1 MADVEKATTPEVVVD
16 ASDESVYR
24 AGRRT
29 QKVLALISLCMVAF
43 CTAMLG
49 YFSSEMS
56 NVVGGEC
63 PDYTPAG
70 GCNVLKENWCK
81 VSQCDLASGAA
92 TASAV
97 VYTADSS
104 LNSCPQG
111 CSDACVGEV
120 AEWKSLLGRFDA
132 CAARTKRVRQC
143 LPTTDTDGKL
153 ANYRGAKAA
162 HSSNGLGSTEAFIK
176 RDSFLDACD
185 AQEIY
190 ADRRERGGNA
200 VLGCICV
207 ALVAW
212 LIMTWYVLRKPNY
225 TKKPRETRV
234 KPLEKF
240 GDKKGFNHRFHPDSI
255 WLWFATLNALVGFAI
270 QLYSFYT
277 PSTTD
282 IRIPQAQGAWMTI
295 EVITR
300 GVLVLFDK
308 FTVMEASALFFDI
321 GYTIV
326 GFTALLEPFFEAE
339 IVDKLPEADDI
350 TDYALAIRVLSFIWP
365 LVSSTKVIKAL
376 YIDNF
381 WPSPSTA
388 RAVTTKQRNPK
399 RLMVKIALLVLQL
412 GAAFSVYGIMGSET
426 LCHQFRTCARGTCT
440 PNVPAGMKLD
450 TEFNLGSIGYRQE
463 MISDDGS
470 MKWRW
475 SHNSN
480 TKLKFVKVDGTLYA
494 DITFEAPNNNV
505 EEQVTQPGTG
515 TGMTMNM
522 PVARTSL
529 SSCATRFEVQCQEV
543 NPRHAFKHLTGANE
557 WVDYNTSMYKFVARH
572 DAGQT
577 SGDPSCFAESHNWWT
592 ENAMFTA
599 GPDLAVGGSES
610 APDLGFIFM
619 EQKNCCWQNP
629 CSNADSLT
637 DYCIVE
643 PPFLAVYAPYG
654 RATIEET
661 YTWGAHQ
668 SLPAITAD
676 RNGVALTGPPQKWS
690 TALHV
695 FELAV
700 NPADAAPADSI
711 CSPSNPS
718 ACGGTGGGNTPC
730 DPSQDPNCVVPP

>member
-1 MADVEKATTPEVVVD
+1 
-16 ASDESVYR
+16 
-24 AGRRT
+24 
-29 QKVLALISLCMVAF
+29 LCMVAF

-63 PDYTPAG
+63 PDYTPNG
-70 GCNVLKENWCK
+70 DCYTLKENWCK
-81 VSQCDLASGAA
+81 VEQCDQQSGALLQNA
-92 TASAV
+92 Q
-97 VYTADSS
+97 VYTSDTT
-104 LNSCPQG
+104 LTSCPQG
-111 CSDACVGEV
+111 CSGACNDDTDADF
-120 AEWKSLLGRFDA
+120 AEWKSLLARFDA
-132 CAARTKRVRQC
+132 CASRTKRVREC
-143 LPTTDTDGKL
+143 LPTKDIDGKL
-153 ANYRGAKAA
+153 ANYRGYKVA
-162 HSSNGLGSTEAFIK
+162 HPQLNMGGSVAFIQ
-176 RDSFLDACD
+176 RESFLDACD

-350 TDYALAIRVLSFIWP
+350 TDYALAIRVLSFVWP

-399 RLMVKIALLVLQL
+399 RLMLKIALLVLQL
-412 GAAFSVYGIMGSET
+412 GAAFSVYGIMGSDT
-426 LCHQFRTCARGTCT
+426 LCHQFRTCARATCT
-440 PNVPAGMKLD
+440 PNIPSGATLDVELRNGQSGM
-450 TEFNLGSIGYRQE
+450 IRQE

-470 MKWRW
+470 MKWRFQNNYK
-475 SHNSN
+475 S
-480 TKLKFVKVDGTLYA
+480 KIKFTQVGGKLYA
-494 DITFEAPNNNV
+494 DMEFAMEQDNLNAAYNNLRAPENSISEPGASGSGRIVSTPPSNN
-505 EEQVTQPGTG
+505 
-515 TGMTMNM
+515 
-522 PVARTSL
+522 
-529 SSCATRFEVQCQEV
+529 CATRFEVQCQEV
-543 NPRHAFKHLTGANE
+543 NPRHAFKHLTDANE
-557 WVDYNTSMYKFVARH
+557 WVEYNQSMYKFVAVH
-572 DAGQT
+572 DYESTTGTA
-577 SGDPSCFAESHNWWT
+577 SCFAENSDWWT
-592 ENAMFTA
+592 TNAHFVA
-599 GPDLAVGGSES
+599 GSSLAVGGSEDS
-610 APDLGFIFM
+610 PDVGFIFM
-619 EQKNCCWQNP
+619 EQKMCCWSTGGSGGGGGN
-629 CSNADSLT
+629 CVETEHCLT
-637 DYCIVE
+637 E
-643 PPFLAVYAPYG
+643 PPFVAVYSPYG
-654 RATIEET
+654 RSAVTGSWTLESGSTLTEALPT
-661 YTWGAHQ
+661 TWGT
-668 SLPAITAD
+668 SLH
-676 RNGVALTGPPQKWS
+676 S
-690 TALHV
+690 
-695 FELAV
+695 FELPLDPSKFEV
-700 NPADAAPADSI
+700 ADGGGTCAQGDTN
-711 CSPSNPS
+711 CNSNPI
-718 ACGGTGGGNTPC
+718 
-730 DPSQDPNCVVPP
+730 PP